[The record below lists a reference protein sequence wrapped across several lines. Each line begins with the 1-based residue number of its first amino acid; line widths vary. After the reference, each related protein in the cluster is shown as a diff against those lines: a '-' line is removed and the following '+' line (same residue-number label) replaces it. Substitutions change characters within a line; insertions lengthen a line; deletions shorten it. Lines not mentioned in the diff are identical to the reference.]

1 MKNKKY
7 NRKIDIIIPAYNVP
21 DNTIFR
27 CLSSIAC
34 QNIIEEIEITIIDD
48 ASTKENYKKIAD
60 IFKDYININ
69 IIRNE
74 INQGPGV
81 ARQIGIDN
89 TKNGYITFMDAD
101 DTLNGT
107 FAIDY
112 LREGIEQ
119 DSAYQICVGIF
130 DEIHNE
136 NEEKIL
142 TSHEND
148 SVWVF
153 GKMFKRAFIDR
164 YNIRFHPTSRANE
177 DNGFNKLCLLCL
189 SEFERINYISNHV
202 YYWHENLE
210 SITRKND
217 CHYTYGSSKKDS
229 FYGFVENMIYAIK
242 EGKKRKPGNELIRTY
257 SITFMFLLYQYYID
271 CVANASEYAKD
282 NFEYCK
288 KYYKEIFYE
297 YEKFICERDIVFC
310 YSKMMKEAYATDKMD
325 NIVPTISIF
334 EFLNKL
340 KED

>member
-164 YNIRFHPTSRANE
+164 YNIRFHPEHRS
-177 DNGFNKLCLLCL
+177 
-189 SEFERINYISNHV
+189 
-202 YYWHENLE
+202 
-210 SITRKND
+210 
-217 CHYTYGSSKKDS
+217 
-229 FYGFVENMIYAIK
+229 
-242 EGKKRKPGNELIRTY
+242 
-257 SITFMFLLYQYYID
+257 
-271 CVANASEYAKD
+271 
-282 NFEYCK
+282 
-288 KYYKEIFYE
+288 
-297 YEKFICERDIVFC
+297 
-310 YSKMMKEAYATDKMD
+310 
-325 NIVPTISIF
+325 
-334 EFLNKL
+334 
-340 KED
+340 